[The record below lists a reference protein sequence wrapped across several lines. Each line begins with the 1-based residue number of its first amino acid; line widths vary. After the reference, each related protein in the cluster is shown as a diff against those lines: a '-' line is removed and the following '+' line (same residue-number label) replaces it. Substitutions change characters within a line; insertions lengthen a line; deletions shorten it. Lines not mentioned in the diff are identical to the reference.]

1 MKYIVK
7 LDDKDVIDLICEKF
21 YITPEQVHLEVIIKN
36 PGAINQEG
44 HVEATFELDTFEL
57 EPTKF

>member
-7 LDDKDVIDLICEKF
+7 LDDKDIIDLICEKF
-21 YITPEQVHLEVIIKN
+21 YITPEKVRLEVAIKN
-36 PGAINQEG
+36 PGTINQEG
-44 HVEATFELDTFEL
+44 HVEATFEL